1 MVNHMLSSG
10 QTTCVMPDD
19 EIWWADWKSQVWD
32 WVKKL
37 KSLKVLGSG
46 LESFGETTNSFL
58 RKAQAITWQSQA
70 AEPSVANVAN

>member
-1 MVNHMLSSG
+1 MHNDM
-10 QTTCVMPDD
+10 
-19 EIWWADWKSQVWD
+19 IRWADWNPAHEPCWD

-46 LESFGETTNSFL
+46 LESFGETTNSWLRQAQAMTFL